1 MRAAITPF
9 MDLPRAREVRSLTVN
24 LLAGIKKVLPLIGDS
39 FNKYIRKKQVSK
51 PEVQDYYIIQEN
63 FIGIA
68 WKIFLGA
75 RK

>member
-1 MRAAITPF
+1 
-9 MDLPRAREVRSLTVN
+9 MDLPPGRKAISLSVN
-24 LLAGIKKVLPLIGDS
+24 LLAGINKVLPLIGES
-39 FNKYIRKKQVSK
+39 FHECIRIKRASK
-51 PEVQDYYIIQEN
+51 PGVQGYYIIQEH

>member
-1 MRAAITPF
+1 
-9 MDLPRAREVRSLTVN
+9 MDLPQARKAISLIVN
-24 LLAGIKKVLPLIGDS
+24 LLAGIKKDLPLIGES
-39 FNKYIRKKQVSK
+39 FHECIRLQRVSK
-51 PEVQDYYIIQEN
+51 PGVQGYYIIQEH

>member
-9 MDLPRAREVRSLTVN
+9 MEFPQARKVISLTVN
-24 LLAGIKKVLPLIGDS
+24 LLAGIKKVLPLIGES
-39 FNKYIRKKQVSK
+39 FHECIRLKRVFKSW
-51 PEVQDYYIIQEN
+51 VQGYYIIQEY